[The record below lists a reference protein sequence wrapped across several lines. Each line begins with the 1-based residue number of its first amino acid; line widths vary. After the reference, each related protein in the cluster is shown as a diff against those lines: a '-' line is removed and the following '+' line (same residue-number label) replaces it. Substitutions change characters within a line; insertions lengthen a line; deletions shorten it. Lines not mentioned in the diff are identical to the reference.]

1 MDPKKVEALVNMLVP
16 TTPHE
21 IQVFNGMAQFYR
33 CFIRNFV
40 SIISLISKLFKT
52 FEVLEWTKE
61 CQNTQEEIKN
71 WYIQALILINPNWEL
86 EFHVHID
93 AFQLAIG
100 AILAQNPISKF
111 DQLVIYAFGLL
122 NSTKKNYTTTE
133 RETLAMVYALHKFR
147 HSLLGNQF
155 VFYFDHMAIVY

>member
-1 MDPKKVEALVNMLVP
+1 MVISRTILDFIMSKEGKVMDPKKVEALVNMLVP

-61 CQNTQEEIKN
+61 CQNT
-71 WYIQALILINPNWEL
+71 
-86 EFHVHID
+86 
-93 AFQLAIG
+93 
-100 AILAQNPISKF
+100 
-111 DQLVIYAFGLL
+111 
-122 NSTKKNYTTTE
+122 
-133 RETLAMVYALHKFR
+133 
-147 HSLLGNQF
+147 
-155 VFYFDHMAIVY
+155 